1 MDVDSLLMVSET
13 DHDPGV
19 QNRNTALSPTAM
31 EREQVGEESPAQS
44 SPQPSPP
51 QQHQ

>member
-1 MDVDSLLMVSET
+1 MDVDSSSMVSKT

-19 QNRNTALSPTAM
+19 QNHNTALSPTAM
-31 EREQVGEESPAQS
+31 EREQVGEASPAQS
-44 SPQPSPP
+44 PPQPSPP